1 VSLAVYSTPEAFS
14 LTELDLLQMDR
25 PHDVSD
31 GDVLAAALDTSP
43 IDASHAQQSTGQP
56 SVNAF
61 TPLRSSR
68 TKNPSREPRNQAT
81 TTYLQAIQAGKDM
94 STEWEKGLSFLNA
107 TSPYGYHTHA
117 QVLNPGHE
125 ANGLVIVLGDSH
137 ADMIKPRFVKLFE
150 DATAAH
156 QPFPTMV
163 FKTEFGR
170 APLSCQAATAL
181 DVEMVLKA
189 KPEAVLYAFHWEQY
203 LRPGGAVTEGLH
215 TPPPCC
221 KSMFDD
227 DCKYQTPADAD
238 ALLAEWQ
245 ATVANMTHAGIR
257 VYVVQEHVEDGKFYY
272 VYWLNGQSV
281 KEGPGPVSLDAYRN
295 VHRPMM
301 AKIEAATTNA
311 GATLLDFS
319 DDLCWNG
326 QCYVTNGQGDPV
338 YGDSNHLRAS
348 TARTY
353 LSVLDAVVAQSPP
366 APVGTEPSAATTK
379 SPSDQ
384 QPNPSREKRMQAT
397 TYRQA
402 IQAGKD
408 IGAVWEKG
416 LSFLNATSPYGYH
429 AHAQVLN
436 PGHEAN
442 GLVIVLGDSHA
453 DMIKPRFVK
462 LFEDATAAH
471 QPFPTMVFKTEFG
484 RAPLSCQAATNT
496 DFAMV
501 KAMKPQV
508 VFYSFHWL
516 QYLRPE
522 APVGTKDT
530 ADPRCCK
537 TLYDSCPF
545 QTQADADEL
554 LRRWQAQV
562 HELVALG
569 IRVFVAQQYVENS
582 KYYYVYWIEGDKVKA
597 VPPPVLRHEF
607 ESTHDH
613 LLTAIANA
621 THEANATLLNYS
633 DNLCWDGE
641 CQVVNGHGEP
651 VYADDNHIRAYIA
664 RNYISVVDHVVTA
677 ARMPA
682 T

>member
-1 VSLAVYSTPEAFS
+1 MSGVSLAVYSTPEAFS

-43 IDASHAQQSTGQP
+43 IDALHAQQSTGQP

-170 APLSCQAATAL
+170 APLSCQAAT
-181 DVEMVLKA
+181 
-189 KPEAVLYAFHWEQY
+189 
-203 LRPGGAVTEGLH
+203 
-215 TPPPCC
+215 
-221 KSMFDD
+221 
-227 DCKYQTPADAD
+227 
-238 ALLAEWQ
+238 
-245 ATVANMTHAGIR
+245 
-257 VYVVQEHVEDGKFYY
+257 
-272 VYWLNGQSV
+272 
-281 KEGPGPVSLDAYRN
+281 
-295 VHRPMM
+295 
-301 AKIEAATTNA
+301 
-311 GATLLDFS
+311 
-319 DDLCWNG
+319 
-326 QCYVTNGQGDPV
+326 
-338 YGDSNHLRAS
+338 
-348 TARTY
+348 
-353 LSVLDAVVAQSPP
+353 
-366 APVGTEPSAATTK
+366 
-379 SPSDQ
+379 
-384 QPNPSREKRMQAT
+384 
-397 TYRQA
+397 
-402 IQAGKD
+402 
-408 IGAVWEKG
+408 
-416 LSFLNATSPYGYH
+416 
-429 AHAQVLN
+429 
-436 PGHEAN
+436 
-442 GLVIVLGDSHA
+442 
-453 DMIKPRFVK
+453 
-462 LFEDATAAH
+462 
-471 QPFPTMVFKTEFG
+471 
-484 RAPLSCQAATNT
+484 NT

-554 LRRWQAQV
+554 LQRWQAQV
-562 HELVALG
+562 QELVALG